1 MRTLAKDWDRYV
13 AQAEDVARGPAFQEL
28 RDRIV
33 DRANPRPED
42 QAVDIGAGTGL
53 LTLGLAACVD
63 RVWAIDV
70 SPAMCDYL
78 RAKVASAGFGNVE
91 IAVASAISLPLVDGC
106 ADLAVS
112 NYCLHHLS
120 DQDKHRALSEI
131 HRVLRPSGRLVIA
144 DMMFRPSLADR
155 RDRRLVATKTRAMLR
170 KGPGG
175 YFRLA
180 KNAVRFVTAAWER
193 PARPEW
199 WREAL
204 VGAGFDEVSVET
216 LEHEGGIA
224 TGRKAPSATSLPRV
238 PLAPADA
245 WIGRAE

>member
-1 MRTLAKDWDRYV
+1 MRALAKDWDRHV
-13 AQAEDVARGPAFQEL
+13 AHAEDVARGTAFQEL

-33 DRANPRPED
+33 EKANPRAED

-53 LTLGLAACVD
+53 LTLGLATCE

-78 RAKVASAGFGNVE
+78 RTKVASAGLDNVE
-91 IAVASAISLPLVDGC
+91 VVVASAISLPLVDGC

-120 DQDKHRALSEI
+120 DRDKLRALSEI
-131 HRVLRPSGRLVIA
+131 HRVLRPSGRLVFA

-155 RDRRLVATKTRAMLR
+155 RDRRVVAMKTRAMVR

-175 YFRLA
+175 YVRLA
-180 KNAVRFVTAAWER
+180 KNAVRFLAAAWER

-199 WREAL
+199 WAEAL
-204 VGAGFDEVSVET
+204 VGAGFDDVSVDA

-224 TGRKAPSATSLPRV
+224 AARKPS
-238 PLAPADA
+238 
-245 WIGRAE
+245 